1 MSLGEGRGQRTR
13 VIMIETEE
21 TRSGSASAIQKVTI
35 GCASQKGRSR
45 PPQLTENR
53 TTVGTQHQL
62 QKERLSAARL
72 SLMVNCSAAFVIRV
86 GPLVL

>member
-1 MSLGEGRGQRTR
+1 MNLGEGRGQRTC
-13 VIMIETEE
+13 VIMIEPEE
-21 TRSGSASAIQKVTI
+21 TQSGSASAKQSATM
-35 GCASQKGRSR
+35 GCASQKGRNR

-72 SLMVNCSAAFVIRV
+72 CLMVNCSAA
-86 GPLVL
+86 LVN

>member
-1 MSLGEGRGQRTR
+1 
-13 VIMIETEE
+13 MIEPEE
-21 TRSGSASAIQKVTI
+21 TQSGIASAKQSVTM
-35 GCASQKGRSR
+35 GCARQKGRNR

-72 SLMVNCSAAFVIRV
+72 SLLVNCSAALVIRV
-86 GPLVL
+86 GR